1 MCSVVKLLLQEHS
14 IRRTLDL
21 NRPSMRPLSAIA
33 ALCTCVALV
42 FGQSDAS
49 DSLEK
54 YRKELETN
62 RSSSLAHY
70 RIGEIFLKQKN
81 YQSAANEFRE
91 ALNGDL
97 QPAWVEAQSRTSLGA
112 IFESTGQADR
122 ALNEY
127 QLATQAIIRNPANAP
142 AAPPLPPLPAL
153 NQAGISSVPPQLLQK
168 TEPEYSEE
176 ARLAGLEGAVMLT
189 ATITEQGVPRDM
201 RVTGSLGFGL
211 DEKALAAIQQWRF
224 TPGTRQ
230 GQPVPVVMTVP
241 VDFRLPDKQSRWHL
255 IRAEF
260 TPPEGASR
268 PQFSKTSYPYGVGI
282 SLNAFEEAIVI
293 RAIGREAT
301 ATVAFDVDEHGLPV
315 NLQVLNASH
324 PIWVPEAMAV
334 VRDWQFVPGMKYGAP
349 VSAPCTV
356 DLVWGPTN
364 LSTQGLQWAVAQMS
378 PPPTPNSVRNFASS
392 PVVVYRGTD
401 PSYTEEA
408 RTAGLQGTVQV
419 SFMIGEDGVP
429 QNLRVLSPLGHGLDE
444 RAIESVSQWRFQPV
458 VLNGQPIRIGTTI
471 SVTFS
476 LNDPQGRQRLD
487 DGRAPGRRQPSNQ

>member
-1 MCSVVKLLLQEHS
+1 
-14 IRRTLDL
+14 
-21 NRPSMRPLSAIA
+21 MRPLSAIA

-42 FGQSDAS
+42 FGQSDAG

-62 RSSSLAHY
+62 RASSLAHY

-91 ALNGDL
+91 ALSGDL
-97 QPAWVEAQSRTSLGA
+97 QPAWVEAQSHMSLGA
-112 IFESTGQADR
+112 IFELSGQSDR

-127 QLATQAIIRNPANAP
+127 QLATRTTRQAPGAV
-142 AAPPLPPLPAL
+142 
-153 NQAGISSVPPQLLQK
+153 QAGSGVVPPQLLQK

-176 ARLAGLEGAVMLT
+176 ARLAGLEGAVSLT
-189 ATITEQGVPRDM
+189 GTITEQGVPRDM

-230 GQPVPVVMTVP
+230 GQPVPVVMTVT

-301 ATVAFDVDEHGLPV
+301 ATVAFDVDEHGNPV

-324 PIWVPEAMAV
+324 PIWGPEATAV
-334 VRDWQFVPGMKYGAP
+334 VRDWQFVPGMRYGAP
-349 VSAPCTV
+349 VSVLCTV

-364 LSTQGLQWAVAQMS
+364 LSTQALQWAFAQMS
-378 PPPTPNSVRNFASS
+378 VPPTPNPVGNFGSS
-392 PVVVYRGTD
+392 PIVVYRGTD

-408 RTAGLQGTVQV
+408 RKAGLQGTVQV
-419 SFMIGEDGVP
+419 SLMIGDDGVP
-429 QNLRVLSPLGHGLDE
+429 QNLRVISPLGLGLDE
-444 RAIESVSQWRFQPV
+444 KAIEAASQWRFQPA
-458 VLNGQPIRIGTTI
+458 VLNGQPVSISTTI
-471 SVTFS
+471 TVTFS

-487 DGRAPGRRQPSNQ
+487 GSRVPGRRPASSQ

>member
-1 MCSVVKLLLQEHS
+1 
-14 IRRTLDL
+14 
-21 NRPSMRPLSAIA
+21 MRPLLAIA
-33 ALCTCVALV
+33 AVCTCVALA
-42 FGQSDAS
+42 FGQSDVG
-49 DSLEK
+49 DSLDK

-62 RSSSLAHY
+62 PRSSLAHY
-70 RIGEIFLKQKN
+70 RIAEIFFQKKN

-97 QPAWVEAQSRTSLGA
+97 QPEWIEAQSHMSLGA
-112 IFESTGQADR
+112 IFEITGQSER

-127 QLATQAIIRNPANAP
+127 NLATQAIIRNPANAP
-142 AAPPLPPLPAL
+142 AAPQLSPLPPL
-153 NQAGISSVPPQLLQK
+153 NQAGNPAVPPQILQK
-168 TEPEYSEE
+168 IDPEYSEE
-176 ARLAGLEGAVMLT
+176 ARVAGLEGAVMLT
-189 ATITEQGVPRDM
+189 GTITEQGVPRDM

-224 TPGTRQ
+224 TPGTRE
-230 GQPVPVVMTVP
+230 GQPVPVDMTIP

-260 TPPEGASR
+260 TPSNGASR

-301 ATVAFDVDEHGLPV
+301 ATVAFDVDEHGLPE

-324 PIWVPEAMAV
+324 PIWGPEAMAI
-334 VRDWQFVPGMKYGAP
+334 VREWQFVPGMKYGAP
-349 VSAPCTV
+349 ASVLCTV
-356 DLVWGPTN
+356 DLVWGSTN
-364 LSTQGLQWAVAQMS
+364 LSAQGLQWAVAQMS
-378 PPPTPNSVRNFASS
+378 ASPAPDRVRNLASS

-429 QNLRVLSPLGHGLDE
+429 QNLRVINPLGHGLDE
-444 RAIESVSQWRFQPV
+444 KAIDAVSQWRFQPI
-458 VLNGQPIRIGTTI
+458 VLNGKPIRGGSTI

-476 LNDPQGRQRLD
+476 LNQAQGRQRLD
-487 DGRAPGRRQPSNQ
+487 DGLAPAQRPAGSQ

>member
-1 MCSVVKLLLQEHS
+1 
-14 IRRTLDL
+14 
-21 NRPSMRPLSAIA
+21 MRPLSAIA
-33 ALCTCVALV
+33 AFSTCVVLV
-42 FGQSDAS
+42 FGQNDAS

-54 YRKELETN
+54 YRKDLETN
-62 RSSSLAHY
+62 PRSSLAHY
-70 RIGEIFLKQKN
+70 RIGEIFLQQEN

-97 QPAWVEAQSRTSLGA
+97 QPEWIEVQSHMSLGA
-112 IFESTGQADR
+112 IFEVSGQSDR

-127 QLATQAIIRNPANAP
+127 QLATRVVKQSQA
-142 AAPPLPPLPAL
+142 
-153 NQAGISSVPPQLLQK
+153 QTSDVPPQILQK
-168 TEPEYSEE
+168 TDPEYSEE
-176 ARLAGLEGAVMLT
+176 ARIAGLEGAVTLT
-189 ATITEQGVPRDM
+189 GTITEEGVPHDM

-211 DEKALAAIQQWRF
+211 DEKALAAIQHWRF

-230 GQPVPVVMTVP
+230 GQPVPVVMTIP

-268 PQFSKTSYPYGVGI
+268 PQFSKTSYPYGIGI

-324 PIWVPEAMAV
+324 PIWGPEATAI

-349 VSAPCTV
+349 VSVLCTL

-364 LSTQGLQWAVAQMS
+364 LSAQALQWAVAQMS
-378 PPPTPNSVRNFASS
+378 VPPTPD
-392 PVVVYRGTD
+392 PVGNLPISAVVFRGED
-401 PSYTEEA
+401 PSYTQEA
-408 RTAGLQGTVQV
+408 RTAGLQGAVQV
-419 SFMIGEDGVP
+419 SFVIGEDGIP
-429 QNLRVLSPLGHGLDE
+429 QNLRVISPLGLGLDE
-444 RAIESVSQWRFQPV
+444 KAIESVSQWRFQPAI
-458 VLNGQPIRIGTTI
+458 LNGQPVRIRTTI
-471 SVTFS
+471 IVTFN
-476 LNDPQGRQRLD
+476 LNEAQGRQRL
-487 DGRAPGRRQPSNQ
+487 APRRPPASQ

>member
-1 MCSVVKLLLQEHS
+1 
-14 IRRTLDL
+14 
-21 NRPSMRPLSAIA
+21 MRPLSAIA
-33 ALCTCVALV
+33 ALCTCAALG
-42 FGQSDAS
+42 FGQSDAG

-62 RSSSLAHY
+62 RSSSLARY

-91 ALNGDL
+91 ALGGDL
-97 QPAWVEAQSRTSLGA
+97 QPGWVEAQAHMSLGA
-112 IFESTGQADR
+112 IFEVTGQSDR

-127 QLATQAIIRNPANAP
+127 QLAKRVVDRNPART
-142 AAPPLPPLPAL
+142 
-153 NQAGISSVPPQLLQK
+153 SDVPPQLLEK
-168 TEPEYSEE
+168 TDPEYSEE
-176 ARLAGLEGAVMLT
+176 ARLAGLEGAVTLT
-189 ATITEQGVPRDM
+189 GTITEQGVPRDM

-211 DEKALAAIQQWRF
+211 DEKALAAVQQWRF

-230 GQPVPVVMTVP
+230 GQPVPVVMTVT

-334 VRDWQFVPGMKYGAP
+334 VRDWQFVPGIRYGAP
-349 VSAPCTV
+349 VSVVCTL

-364 LSTQGLQWAVAQMS
+364 LSTQALQWAVAQMS
-378 PPPTPNSVRNFASS
+378 VRPTPDPVGNLGIS
-392 PVVVYRGTD
+392 PAVVFRAPD

-408 RTAGLQGTVQV
+408 RQAGLQGTIQV

-429 QNLRVLSPLGHGLDE
+429 QNLRVISPLGLGLDE
-444 RAIESVSQWRFQPV
+444 KAIEAASQWRFQPAI
-458 VLNGQPIRIGTTI
+458 LNGQPNRIGATI
-471 SVTFS
+471 AVTFS

-487 DGRAPGRRQPSNQ
+487 GSGVPSRRPPSSQ

>member
-1 MCSVVKLLLQEHS
+1 
-14 IRRTLDL
+14 
-21 NRPSMRPLSAIA
+21 MRPLFEIA
-33 ALCTCVALV
+33 ALCTCVAQL
-42 FGQSDAS
+42 FGQNDAS

-54 YRKELETN
+54 YRKDLETN

-91 ALNGDL
+91 ALSGDL
-97 QPAWVEAQSRTSLGA
+97 QPVWIEAQAHMSLGA
-112 IFESTGQADR
+112 IFEVTGQSER

-127 QLATQAIIRNPANAP
+127 QLAKRVVNRSSAS
-142 AAPPLPPLPAL
+142 
-153 NQAGISSVPPQLLQK
+153 ISDVPPQVSQK
-168 TEPEYSEE
+168 TDPEYSEE
-176 ARLAGLEGAVMLT
+176 ARIAGLEGAVTLT
-189 ATITEQGVPRDM
+189 GTITEQGLPRDM

-230 GQPVPVVMTVP
+230 GQPVPVVMTIP
-241 VDFRLPDKQSRWHL
+241 VDFRLPEKQSRWHL

-268 PQFSKTSYPYGVGI
+268 PQFSKTNYPYGVGI

-301 ATVAFDVDEHGLPV
+301 ATVAFDVDEHGLPA

-324 PIWVPEAMAV
+324 PIWAPEAMAL
-334 VRDWQFVPGMKYGAP
+334 VREWQFVPGMKYGAP
-349 VSAPCTV
+349 VSALCTL

-364 LSTQGLQWAVAQMS
+364 LSTQALQWAVAQMS
-378 PPPTPNSVRNFASS
+378 VPSRPDPSHTVQSP
-392 PVVVYRGTD
+392 PVVVYRGYD
-401 PSYTEEA
+401 PPYTEEA
-408 RTAGLQGTVQV
+408 RAAGLEGTVQV
-419 SFMIGEDGVP
+419 SFVIGEDGVP
-429 QNLRVLSPLGHGLDE
+429 QNLHVISPLGRGLDE
-444 RAIESVSQWRFQPV
+444 KAMESVSQWRFQPV
-458 VLNGQPIRIGTTI
+458 VVNGRPIQVGSTI

-476 LNDPQGRQRLD
+476 LNEAQGRQRLD
-487 DGRAPGRRQPSNQ
+487 DGRAPGRRPAGSQ

>member
-1 MCSVVKLLLQEHS
+1 
-14 IRRTLDL
+14 
-21 NRPSMRPLSAIA
+21 MRPLSAIA

-81 YQSAANEFRE
+81 YQPAANEFRE

-97 QPAWVEAQSRTSLGA
+97 QPAWVETQSHMGLGA
-112 IFESTGQADR
+112 IFELSGQSDR

-142 AAPPLPPLPAL
+142 AAPPLPPLPTA
-153 NQAGISSVPPQLLQK
+153 NQVGNVVVPPQLLQK

-176 ARLAGLEGAVMLT
+176 ARLAGLEGAVLVT
-189 ATITEQGVPRDM
+189 ATITEQGVARDM

-211 DEKALAAIQQWRF
+211 DEKALAAIQQWRY

-260 TPPEGASR
+260 TPPERASR

-324 PIWVPEAMAV
+324 PIWGPEAMAV
-334 VRDWQFVPGMKYGAP
+334 VREWQFAPGMKYGAP
-349 VSAPCTV
+349 VSVLCTV

-364 LSTQGLQWAVAQMS
+364 LSTQALQWAVAQMS
-378 PPPTPNSVRNFASS
+378 VPSRPDPSHSVTSP
-392 PVVVYRGTD
+392 PVVVYRGYD

-408 RTAGLQGTVQV
+408 RTARLQGTVQV
-419 SFMIGEDGVP
+419 SFTVGEDGVP
-429 QNLRVLSPLGHGLDE
+429 QNLRIISPLGHGLDE
-444 RAIESVSQWRFQPV
+444 KAMESVSQWRFQPV
-458 VLNGQPIRIGTTI
+458 ILNGQPTRIGTTI

-476 LNDPQGRQRLD
+476 LNDAQGRQRLD
-487 DGRAPGRRQPSNQ
+487 DGRTPGRRPASSQ

>member
-1 MCSVVKLLLQEHS
+1 M
-14 IRRTLDL
+14 RR
-21 NRPSMRPLSAIA
+21 LSAIA
-33 ALCTCVALV
+33 ALCTSMALV

-54 YRKELETN
+54 YRKELETI

-91 ALNGDL
+91 ALSGDL
-97 QPAWVEAQSRTSLGA
+97 QPAWVEAQSHMSLGA
-112 IFESTGQADR
+112 IFELSGQSDR

-142 AAPPLPPLPAL
+142 AAPPLPPLPTL
-153 NQAGISSVPPQLLQK
+153 NQVLNVVVPPQILQK

-176 ARLAGLEGAVMLT
+176 ARIAGLEGTVTLSG
-189 ATITEQGVPRDM
+189 TITEQGVPRDI

-211 DEKALAAIQQWRF
+211 DEKSLAAIQHWRF

-230 GQPVPVVMTVP
+230 GQPVPVDMTIP

-301 ATVAFDVDEHGLPV
+301 ATVAFDVDEHGAPV

-324 PIWVPEAMAV
+324 PIWGPEAMAL
-334 VRDWQFVPGMKYGAP
+334 VREWQFIPGMKYGVPAS
-349 VSAPCTV
+349 VLCTV
-356 DLVWGPTN
+356 DLVWGPTS
-364 LSTQGLQWAVAQMS
+364 LSTQALQWAVAQMS
-378 PPPTPNSVRNFASS
+378 APPTPNLVRNFASS
-392 PVVVYRGTD
+392 PIVVYRGTD

-408 RTAGLQGTVQV
+408 RTARLDGTVQV
-419 SFMIGEDGVP
+419 SFTIGEDGVP
-429 QNLRVLSPLGHGLDE
+429 QNLRIISPLGHGLDE
-444 RAIESVSQWRFQPV
+444 KAMESVSQWRFQPV
-458 VLNGQPIRIGTTI
+458 ILNGQPTRIGTTI

-487 DGRAPGRRQPSNQ
+487 DGRTPGRRPPGSQ

>member
-1 MCSVVKLLLQEHS
+1 
-14 IRRTLDL
+14 
-21 NRPSMRPLSAIA
+21 MRPLSAIA

-70 RIGEIFLKQKN
+70 RIGEIFLQQKN

-91 ALNGDL
+91 ALSGDL
-97 QPAWVEAQSRTSLGA
+97 QPAWVEAQSHMSLGA
-112 IFESTGQADR
+112 IFELSGQSDR

-127 QLATQAIIRNPANAP
+127 QLATRTPPQAPGAV
-142 AAPPLPPLPAL
+142 
-153 NQAGISSVPPQLLQK
+153 QAGSGVVPPQILQK
-168 TEPEYSEE
+168 TDPEYSEE
-176 ARLAGLEGAVMLT
+176 ARIAGLEGAVTLT
-189 ATITEQGVPRDM
+189 GTITEQGVPRDM
-201 RVTGSLGFGL
+201 RVIGSLGFGL
-211 DEKALAAIQQWRF
+211 DEKALAAIQHWRF
-224 TPGTRQ
+224 TPATRQ
-230 GQPVPVVMTVP
+230 GQPVAVDMTIP
-241 VDFRLPDKQSRWHL
+241 VDFRLPGKQSRWHL

-293 RAIGREAT
+293 RALGREAT
-301 ATVAFDVDEHGLPV
+301 ATVAFDVDEHGFPV

-324 PIWVPEAMAV
+324 PIWGPEAVAL
-334 VRDWQFVPGMKYGAP
+334 VREWQFIPGMKYGSPAS
-349 VSAPCTV
+349 VLCTV

-364 LSTQGLQWAVAQMS
+364 LSTQALQWAVVQMTARPAPDPVGNFGIS
-378 PPPTPNSVRNFASS
+378 PA
-392 PVVVYRGTD
+392 VVFRGTD

-429 QNLRVLSPLGHGLDE
+429 QDLRVISPLGRGLDE
-444 RAIESVSQWRFQPV
+444 KAMESVSQWRFQPV
-458 VLNGQPIRIGTTI
+458 VLNGRPFRVDSTI

-476 LNDPQGRQRLD
+476 LDDAQGRQRLD
-487 DGRAPGRRQPSNQ
+487 DGRTPGRRQPSSQ